1 MRDENEILQIKEGR
15 LREAVREAATI
26 EFLLNDKNECP
37 GVINGVCDDTTRD
50 LSEAVEHMDAKQDAN
65 DEEFNQDAPIPDLP
79 TYVSQLKELAVGP
92 ILPLLHWAFYTL
104 DEGLVAAV
112 QESVECE
119 WGGLKE
125 ISFSEDDLISLICE
139 ALHSHCSSNGD
150 AGQVPQH
157 LKTREDGR
165 ARSKKEEMSILSG
178 QLREAVEEAATH
190 EHMLEASYLG
200 GSELGG
206 EEDETDPSFLLWL
219 AENEEAG
226 GGVGRHSKCDSSSPS
241 PPIPFPPESPLPCSS
256 LEGYLQKLNSLAE
269 GPVLPLLIWGF
280 HTLPK
285 DLVESVYEGLEIEL
299 GNKGF
304 EENFF
309 LQLAC
314 INLQNSV
321 LECHQQHQL
330 FCAGGA
336 SGTPSGVSLKAGGG
350 GSHAHVLR
358 RGDGR
363 VRGEDECLAVF
374 NGDLRRAAH
383 AAASFEF
390 LLCEAKAAEDEQ
402 REPLDLRQSVK
413 GGAWDK
419 GPHHPNHPKVFVPYQ
434 PKVFVPQVSVNPG
447 VPNYYNRGGNP
458 LNPRVG
464 VIVSGG
470 GGEKGREGG
479 DVLESSR
486 PSLPPAPSKPLDP
499 EMKSLLTSL
508 ECLCGAGI
516 NAGKSATHS
525 RHCKDG
531 LYRQLRAYSAS
542 FAAQRTEL
550 LRKAAEAARS
560 GKKGGGALAG
570 VYAKEARK
578 LAAHTT
584 ASNDL
589 ASRASLWLFNSGKNY
604 GVPTRSDSRGM
615 RPTHVKLSLS
625 VDGELDL
632 HGQHLSEA
640 ATILNDNFFPECT
653 ANHWRRVRVI
663 TGKGAGGAGKLWVE
677 LGAMLRGMAER
688 GDHRVSS
695 CTPEP
700 GSYVI
705 TFL

>member
-1 MRDENEILQIKEGR
+1 MSAVNLAALSEGPLVGILQWVYHTLSKDQVQVLYDSVHNELEEWGVTFGEAECLGSLCPRLHELCLSQCLLASGPNPEEEGEVEYLCRRADGSMRDENEILQIKEGR

-383 AAASFEF
+383 AALRWRLFPP
-390 LLCEAKAAEDEQ
+390 LL
-402 REPLDLRQSVK
+402 L
-413 GGAWDK
+413 GGI
-419 GPHHPNHPKVFVPYQ
+419 PHHFLEGFRRQFPFYPR
-434 PKVFVPQVSVNPG
+434 NPFG
-447 VPNYYNRGGNP
+447 QIQYARNENR
-458 LNPRVG
+458 
-464 VIVSGG
+464 
-470 GGEKGREGG
+470 
-479 DVLESSR
+479 
-486 PSLPPAPSKPLDP
+486 
-499 EMKSLLTSL
+499 
-508 ECLCGAGI
+508 
-516 NAGKSATHS
+516 SA
-525 RHCKDG
+525 
-531 LYRQLRAYSAS
+531 
-542 FAAQRTEL
+542 
-550 LRKAAEAARS
+550 
-560 GKKGGGALAG
+560 
-570 VYAKEARK
+570 
-578 LAAHTT
+578 
-584 ASNDL
+584 
-589 ASRASLWLFNSGKNY
+589 
-604 GVPTRSDSRGM
+604 
-615 RPTHVKLSLS
+615 
-625 VDGELDL
+625 
-632 HGQHLSEA
+632 
-640 ATILNDNFFPECT
+640 
-653 ANHWRRVRVI
+653 
-663 TGKGAGGAGKLWVE
+663 
-677 LGAMLRGMAER
+677 
-688 GDHRVSS
+688 
-695 CTPEP
+695 
-700 GSYVI
+700 
-705 TFL
+705 